1 MQRKK
6 RAAALFAA
14 AAVMTGLLAGCG
26 GAPQGA
32 EPTGPAAGGTGTVW
46 QSERRKIDGVE
57 GLMKAKAVSEGKLY
71 FTTSVT
77 DEETYEEHERL
88 WSAPLEG
95 GKAESLA
102 QYEEPKAPEGADSI
116 RRSVNSMAAS
126 GVGLWL
132 YETVNG
138 TVYELPEGFSGEE
151 YEKYDYAKDV
161 SERRLR
167 LVDAATGAEK
177 LTAELDKAL
186 DAVKS
191 TLQLPDDEPY
201 VSSMSADAEGNLCA
215 VFNQTAAAL
224 FSKDGALLGVKPLP
238 GWWDSALQL
247 RDGRAAVAGSEESD
261 YVLRPVDFA
270 AGGFGSDLP
279 LPVNP
284 SRICAGG
291 GKYGSGYVD
300 GVYIYGVD
308 AESGKSTRL
317 AGLLDCGIDE
327 NELSGVYLGEAGD
340 IYCLVD
346 NYSADKTQLL
356 RLTELSPEEAAKRV
370 TLRLDRKSV
379 V

>member
-1 MQRKK
+1 
-6 RAAALFAA
+6 
-14 AAVMTGLLAGCG
+14 
-26 GAPQGA
+26 
-32 EPTGPAAGGTGTVW
+32 
-46 QSERRKIDGVE
+46 
-57 GLMKAKAVSEGKLY
+57 
-71 FTTSVT
+71 
-77 DEETYEEHERL
+77 
-88 WSAPLEG
+88 
-95 GKAESLA
+95 
-102 QYEEPKAPEGADSI
+102 
-116 RRSVNSMAAS
+116 MAAS

-261 YVLRPVDFA
+261 YVLRPVDFGRGRALA
-270 AGGFGSDLP
+270 ATCP
-279 LPVNP
+279 CP
-284 SRICAGG
+284 
-291 GKYGSGYVD
+291 
-300 GVYIYGVD
+300 
-308 AESGKSTRL
+308 
-317 AGLLDCGIDE
+317 
-327 NELSGVYLGEAGD
+327 
-340 IYCLVD
+340 
-346 NYSADKTQLL
+346 
-356 RLTELSPEEAAKRV
+356 
-370 TLRLDRKSV
+370 
-379 V
+379 

>member
-308 AESGKSTRL
+308 AESGKAPASR
-317 AGLLDCGIDE
+317 A
-327 NELSGVYLGEAGD
+327 
-340 IYCLVD
+340 CL
-346 NYSADKTQLL
+346 T
-356 RLTELSPEEAAKRV
+356 AA
-370 TLRLDRKSV
+370 
-379 V
+379 